1 MNTITSDSLSS
12 GQEFFN
18 TQKQQ
23 KEAYIDKEWLTVQN
37 YQFKILVM
45 IAVLAENHLAYR
57 GKLKDMCEFLGVKP
71 SAYNN
76 GKIKEAIEALEENG
90 DIKYIKEGQTWTLTL
105 SVKAEKK
112 KKVIRIKHG
121 WISAIKKYQG
131 PVGQEVAWENI
142 LKVLVYL
149 IADKEDVKTYKKISE
164 DLNLDQNCIKRSIYA
179 LDGIDFG
186 DLAITRKLAWFK
198 NEKDEFKVKGQR
210 ISAWQTFEG

>member
-1 MNTITSDSLSS
+1 MNTTNNNSLSAT
-12 GQEFFN
+12 GREFFN
-18 TQKQQ
+18 NQNK
-23 KEAYIDKEWLTVQN
+23 KEAFINKEWLTTQN

-76 GKIKEAIEALEENG
+76 GKIKEAIEALEKKG

-112 KKVIRIKHG
+112 QRVVRIKKG
-121 WISAIKKYQG
+121 WISAIQKYQG
-131 PVGQEVAWENI
+131 PIGQEIAWENI

-149 IADKEDVKTYKKISE
+149 IADKQDIKTYKKISN
-164 DLNLDQNCIKRSIYA
+164 DLNLDETCVKRAIYA

-198 NEKDEFKVKGQR
+198 NKDDEFRIKGQH
-210 ISAWQTFEG
+210 IDTWLTFKD